1 MKVTTAA
8 IILHVSAL
16 LGDQREGAEFTTW
29 SEALLRAC
37 LVEAL
42 TALQPLDSTLARDES
57 VLPLVAGH
65 YQTLPDQARE
75 DVQVL
80 AADVGGVKHSDFIK
94 VAYTAI
100 AQDAGLAPKTALKA
114 GLFASEERRT
124 AWSLNRWAWDSNINP
139 SALLVY
145 PPVPDDHVP
154 RVLHLAHARNTASV
168 GASFNMSSKFYR
180 ALVAFMLYRAY
191 SVSTDSPSHA
201 KLAENFL
208 VEYNSL
214 VGAKA

>member
-1 MKVTTAA
+1 MKYASAA
-8 IILHVSAL
+8 VITHVSTL
-16 LGDQREGAEFTTW
+16 LSDQRDGAEFTTW
-29 SEALLRAC
+29 TESLLRAC

-42 TALQPLDSTLARDES
+42 SALQPLDSVLAREES
-57 VLPLVAGH
+57 VVQLVAGH
-65 YQTLPDQARE
+65 YQTLPDHARE
-75 DVQVL
+75 NVQVL
-80 AADVGGVKHSDFIK
+80 VADVSGVKHSDFIK
-94 VAYTAI
+94 VAYQTI
-100 AQDAGLAPKTALKA
+100 AQDAGLAPKTKLKA
-114 GLFASEERRT
+114 GLFAADERRV
-124 AWSLNRWAWDSNINP
+124 AWSLNRWAWDGDINP

-145 PPVPDDHVP
+145 PPVPDDKVP
-154 RVLHLAHARNTASV
+154 REVRIAHARNTATV
-168 GASFNMSSKFYR
+168 GATFNLSTRFYR